1 MNRVAAF
8 LGSLVGV
15 VALFLLMRVG
25 HPDLAAG
32 SRESSWAPHG
42 IRALATPQGIT
53 ALSFAV
59 ASVILFIIALRPR
72 PRTTP
77 ANFFDEN
84 EKRAIVAAIVSAED
98 RTSGEIRIHLEDRS
112 EEDVMNCARRV
123 FEKLGMTQTA
133 ARNGV
138 LLYLSVEDHAYA
150 ILGDEGI
157 DRVVPPNFWEDIRAQ
172 MGERFRAGEFQKGII
187 EAIDQVGEK
196 LHQFFPAS
204 LADRNEL
211 TDEISVEEE
220 D

>member
-8 LGSLVGV
+8 LGALVGV

-25 HPDLAAG
+25 HPDIAAG
-32 SRESSWAPHG
+32 TRESSWAPQG
-42 IRALATPQGIT
+42 IRALATAQGIT
-53 ALSFAV
+53 ALSFAAAAV
-59 ASVILFIIALRPR
+59 VLFIIALRPR

-112 EEDVMNCARRV
+112 EGDVMDCARRV
-123 FEKLGMTQTA
+123 FEQLGMTQTA

-157 DRVVPPNFWEDIRAQ
+157 DRVVPAHFWEDIQ
-172 MGERFRAGEFQKGII
+172 TQIGERFRAGEFQKGII
-187 EAIDQVGEK
+187 EAVDQVGEK
-196 LHQFFPAS
+196 LHQYFPAQRD
-204 LADRNEL
+204 DRNEL
-211 TDEISVEEE
+211 TDEISIEEE
-220 D
+220 